1 MYGNYGGWG
10 GLGGFPSRNAVPNS
24 QSVQSDQE
32 FQNGWQQR
40 LDAIPQYLQSGNI
53 TRTSDWQANQQRPFM
68 GAPGGPGVQSMT
80 AGQDY
85 GQGSAGG
92 VGTQSVTQDSNNGF
106 RPMAVGGFGTQS
118 VKRDNPDGIT
128 QVANPEWARVNQMMQ
143 DATSQRSENQMR
155 QQQAYDF
162 GMLGGNDRNGL
173 LNANYS
179 QPGYG
184 QISGQDQSAA
194 FGADGGTQLGGV
206 NDQFIT
212 GAYTPSNSG
221 ATYNPNPYSAQNFQP
236 KGWGL

>member
-1 MYGNYGGWG
+1 MYGNYGSWG
-10 GLGGFPSRNAVPNS
+10 GLGGFPSRSGAPNS
-24 QSVQSDQE
+24 QAVQSDLE
-32 FQNGWQQR
+32 FNKGWQDK
-40 LDAIPQYLQSGNI
+40 LAAVPQYVSETSSTSGTPAGASAPSWQTAVANFNAGSDPI
-53 TRTSDWQANQQRPFM
+53 AAGTLAIEKALNPLGLTFNRTGDPNQGTSVQYAADLMARP
-68 GAPGGPGVQSMT
+68 
-80 AGQDY
+80 
-85 GQGSAGG
+85 GSS
-92 VGTQSVTQDSNNGF
+92 TTTLSV
-106 RPMAVGGFGTQS
+106 
-118 VKRDNPDGIT
+118 
-128 QVANPEWARVNQMMQ
+128 NPEWQRVNNQMQSAM
-143 DATSQRSENQMR
+143 SQRTENQNR

-162 GMLGGNDRNGL
+162 GMLGGNDHNGL

>member
-1 MYGNYGGWG
+1 MYGNYGSWG
-10 GLGGFPSRNAVPNS
+10 GLGGFPSRSGAPNS
-24 QSVQSDQE
+24 QAVQSDPE
-32 FQNGWQQR
+32 FRNAWQSK
-40 LDAIPQYLQSGNI
+40 LDAVPQYVSDPGAASIPGTQTI
-53 TRTSDWQANQQRPFM
+53 TMDNVDRYQNNVVPFAGEYGRTHYSV
-68 GAPGGPGVQSMT
+68 GGEGIQSMT
-80 AGQDY
+80 AGT
-85 GQGSAGG
+85 GPS
-92 VGTQSVTQDSNNGF
+92 TPQSV
-106 RPMAVGGFGTQS
+106 
-118 VKRDNPDGIT
+118 
-128 QVANPEWARVNQMMQ
+128 NPEWQRINDQMQTAM
-143 DATSQRSENQMR
+143 SQRTENQNR
-155 QQQAYDF
+155 QQQAYNF